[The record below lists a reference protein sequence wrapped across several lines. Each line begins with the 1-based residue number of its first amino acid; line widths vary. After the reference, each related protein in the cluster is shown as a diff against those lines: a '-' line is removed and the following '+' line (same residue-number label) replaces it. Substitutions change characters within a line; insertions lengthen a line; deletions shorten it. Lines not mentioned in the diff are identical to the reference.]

1 MQTPS
6 TTLTTENHPSK
17 LNHSQHFDSNPR
29 NESLKTQGSLG
40 KRQRTDRQSDEDQD
54 SRDVDKRLF
63 SGEGTLSAIR
73 QESVIKQMMD
83 ELRHIK
89 SAPNSFDGDKNPDSY
104 S

>member
-6 TTLTTENHPSK
+6 TTLTADNHPSK

-40 KRQRTDRQSDEDQD
+40 KRQRTDKQSDEDQD

-73 QESVIKQMMD
+73 QESVIK
-83 ELRHIK
+83 
-89 SAPNSFDGDKNPDSY
+89 
-104 S
+104 